1 MHRLAEH
8 TSSARVLGAEGQD
21 GGRRAQGAVRLGAV
35 EAAREAEHLATRIE
49 QLRTVSQSQSVR
61 LHCLDDFEQPNF
73 YSGSSLYI
81 YRVYL
86 LTY

>member
-49 QLRTVSQSQSVR
+49 QLRSKSK
-61 LHCLDDFEQPNF
+61 
-73 YSGSSLYI
+73 
-81 YRVYL
+81 
-86 LTY
+86 

>member
-49 QLRTVSQSQSVR
+49 QLHTASQPASQSVSQSG
-61 LHCLDDFEQPNF
+61 
-73 YSGSSLYI
+73 YSA
-81 YRVYL
+81 
-86 LTY
+86 

>member
-8 TSSARVLGAEGQD
+8 TSSARLLGAEGQD

-49 QLRTVSQSQSVR
+49 QLRSKSVSK
-61 LHCLDDFEQPNF
+61 
-73 YSGSSLYI
+73 
-81 YRVYL
+81 
-86 LTY
+86 